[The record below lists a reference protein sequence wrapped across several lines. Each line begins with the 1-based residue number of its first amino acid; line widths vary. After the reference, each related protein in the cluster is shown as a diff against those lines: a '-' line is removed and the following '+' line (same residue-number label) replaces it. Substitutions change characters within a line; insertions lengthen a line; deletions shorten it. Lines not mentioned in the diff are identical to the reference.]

1 MANHEPSAA
10 AGGGIHI
17 LALSA
22 NDRPELTT
30 ELGRLYSQF
39 AADADGNGL
48 IEYARRSRQGFDPGM
63 AERLVMVWD
72 HTQDP
77 AARIS
82 AALQAITAET
92 VDKNQLP
99 VDVFYG
105 GPGPP
110 GKLAFLFPGQ
120 GSQYL
125 HMGRELLLDL
135 SDGQAVLDAA
145 APLFH
150 RNRRLQDFVFP
161 DAEAEGGDKK
171 TLENRLRQTDVAQ
184 PAIGVVS
191 RVMHRMLS
199 RFNVFPDAAGGHSFG
214 ELPALCA
221 GGFFGETDMLS
232 LSVRRGQLMAA
243 AGDGKDRG
251 MMLAVM
257 APLEKIEEL
266 VRQSG
271 LEVVLANRNSPEQG
285 VLSGPSE
292 AIAQMKS
299 LCKQNRMRAMQLPV
313 SAAFHSRL
321 VEDAA
326 VPFREKINKIAF
338 RAGEVSVYS
347 NTTALPYPHDPEAA
361 RALLGEHLLQPV
373 HFVDEIRNMYDAG
386 VRTFLEVGPKAVLT
400 GLVQSI
406 LGDRPHAAFSVDASA
421 GRRGSV
427 MDLAA
432 TVARLAAMGYPAALG
447 QWDRLG

>member
-1 MANHEPSAA
+1 MANHGRSDSA
-10 AGGGIHI
+10 GRGIHI
-17 LALSA
+17 LALSGD
-22 NDRPELTT
+22 DRPELTT
-30 ELGRLYSQF
+30 ELGRLYSKF
-39 AADADGNGL
+39 DTDADGNGL
-48 IEYARRSRQGFDPGM
+48 TEYARQSIQGFDPGM
-63 AERLVMVWD
+63 AERLVMVWE
-72 HTQDP
+72 HTQNP
-77 AARIS
+77 AAKIS
-82 AALQAITAET
+82 ATLQALKAET
-92 VDKNQLP
+92 VDKEQLP
-99 VDVFYG
+99 ADVFYG
-105 GPGPP
+105 GPSPP
-110 GKLAFLFPGQ
+110 GRLAFLFPGQ

-125 HMGRELLLDL
+125 HMGRQLLLNL
-135 SDGQAVLDAA
+135 PDGRAVLDAT

-150 RNRRLQDFVFP
+150 RNRRLHSFVFP
-161 DAEAEGGDKK
+161 DADAEGGDKK
-171 TLENRLRQTDVAQ
+171 ILENRLRQTDVAQ

-191 RVMHRMLS
+191 RVMHRILA

-221 GGFFGETDMLS
+221 GGFFGESDMLF
-232 LSVRRGQLMAA
+232 LSVWRGQLMAA

-257 APLEKIEEL
+257 APLDKIEDL

-271 LEVVLANRNSPEQG
+271 LEVVLANRNSPDQG

-292 AIAQMKS
+292 AIAQIKS
-299 LCKQNRMRAMQLPV
+299 LCKQNRMRAIQLPV

-326 VPFREKINKIAF
+326 VPFREKIKEIAF
-338 RAGEVSVYS
+338 RAGEVRVYS

-361 RALLGEHLLQPV
+361 RALLDEHLLQPV

-406 LGDRPHAAFSVDASA
+406 LSDRPHAAFSVDASA

-432 TVARLAAMGYPAALG
+432 TVARLAAMGYPVSLG
-447 QWDRLG
+447 QWERLG